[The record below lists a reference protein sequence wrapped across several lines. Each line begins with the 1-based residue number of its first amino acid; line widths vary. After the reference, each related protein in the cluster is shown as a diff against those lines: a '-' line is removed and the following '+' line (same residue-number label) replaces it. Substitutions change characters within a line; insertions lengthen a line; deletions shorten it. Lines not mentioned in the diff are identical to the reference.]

1 MNLATEVT
9 MKLRL
14 FPRAG
19 AMAAAGL
26 LAALALHAGAP
37 TASAQVT
44 WRFNVPVN
52 LQSIPAVVTQGKIE
66 CRVSK
71 ASTLSV
77 RVTGETIFDIPSTLS
92 YQETVVVNVT
102 TEIPDHEPGV
112 GERQL
117 CYLFLEGPVVP
128 GSTTMMWVIPSET
141 NTREWAKPR
150 PGTTFDAVYDV
161 NLP

>member
-1 MNLATEVT
+1 MNFVTEVT

-19 AMAAAGL
+19 AMAIAAV
-26 LAALALHAGAP
+26 LAALALHASAP

-52 LQSIPAVVTQGKIE
+52 LQSIPAVVTQGKIQ

-71 ASTLSV
+71 PSSANYV
-77 RVTGETIFDIPSTLS
+77 MGETTFDIPSSLS

-112 GERQL
+112 GERQV
-117 CYLFLEGPVVP
+117 CYLYLEGPVFP
-128 GSTTMMWVIPSET
+128 GSTTMAWEIPSET
-141 NTREWAKPR
+141 NPREWAKPR
-150 PGTTFDAVYDV
+150 PGTAFDAVYV
-161 NLP
+161 ANLP